1 MDSLSSVSN
10 IKCPILLLHGKKD
23 TYIPIKQSENLLEAI
38 SPDLK
43 RAKLVAINR
52 RPEASHTNY
61 CIIHDIAAP
70 IHVFL
75 RDTHI
80 Y

>member
-1 MDSLSSVSN
+1 M
-10 IKCPILLLHGKKD
+10 
-23 TYIPIKQSENLLEAI
+23 EAI
-38 SPDLK
+38 RPELK
-43 RAKLVAINR
+43 AAKLAAINR

-80 Y
+80 YQAPITEK